1 MPCYNRQQRSPLR
14 DPTTDEKSAFQSLIA
29 SELKTNSGDLGS
41 RVEGLKANLN
51 AAQKQSS
58 ATLLRKKLKGHIVR
72 EWSEI

>member
-29 SELKTNSGDLGS
+29 SELKTKADFGS

-58 ATLLRKKLKGHIVR
+58 ATLLRKKLKGHIDR
-72 EWSEI
+72 EWNEI